1 MLDLPNVEIYKAHGE
16 HVIGEKGKLVFAVR
30 VVRLEGVPQELDV
43 FLLLR
48 GLEGEWQVVGEFDGF
63 FQPLWR

>member
-1 MLDLPNVEIYKAHGE
+1 
-16 HVIGEKGKLVFAVR
+16 VIGEKGKLVFAVR